1 MKDLN
6 VIIYK
11 NVNVKLD
18 SMSMAARRWEEEGS
32 TSGWGGF
39 LIFSPYIKG
48 INMLLLME

>member
-18 SMSMAARRWEEEGS
+18 NMSIAARRWEELEGS

-39 LIFSPYIKG
+39 PYIKG